1 MNAIK
6 RLEDAD
12 RMIGQLS
19 NGKYYFLTTS
29 GIYRESVSRVELI
42 QYLIDNKIV

>member
-1 MNAIK
+1 MNALK

-19 NGKYYFLTTS
+19 SGKYYFLTIS
-29 GIYRESVSRVELI
+29 GIYRESRSKAELV
-42 QYLIDNKIV
+42 QYLIDNKLV